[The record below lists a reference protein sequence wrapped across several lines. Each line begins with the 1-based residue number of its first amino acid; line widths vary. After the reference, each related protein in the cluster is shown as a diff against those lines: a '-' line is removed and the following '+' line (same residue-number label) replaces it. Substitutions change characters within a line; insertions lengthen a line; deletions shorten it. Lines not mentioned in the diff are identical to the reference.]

1 MKTTRV
7 EGKNTKHHVLL
18 YALSTCAWCK
28 RTKQFLKNNN
38 IEYEYIDI
46 DLCSEEDK
54 ERIRQD
60 IIRHGG
66 SLSYPTIIVDD
77 KRLVTGYDE
86 AGIREAL
93 EI

>member
-1 MKTTRV
+1 MKTTKV
-7 EGKNTKHHVLL
+7 EGKNNKHRVLM

-28 RTKQFLKNNN
+28 RTKQFLKTNSV
-38 IEYEYIDI
+38 EFEFVDI
-46 DLCSEEDK
+46 DLCSEEDREK
-54 ERIRQD
+54 IRQD

-77 KRLVTGYDE
+77 QKVITGYDE
-86 AGIREAL
+86 TRIKEAL

>member
-1 MKTTRV
+1 M
-7 EGKNTKHHVLL
+7 

-28 RTKQFLKNNN
+28 RTKAFFKTNSV
-38 IEYEYIDI
+38 EFEFVDI
-46 DLCSEEDK
+46 DLCSEEDREK
-54 ERIRQD
+54 IRQD

-77 KRLVTGYDE
+77 KKVITGYDE
-86 AGIREAL
+86 TRIKEAL

>member
-1 MKTTRV
+1 MKTNRV
-7 EGKNTKHHVLL
+7 EGKNKKHHVIM

-28 RTKQFLKNNN
+28 KTKQFLKNNN
-38 IEYEYIDI
+38 IEYEYVDI
-46 DLCSEEDK
+46 DQCSEEDK
-54 ERIRQD
+54 EKIRQV